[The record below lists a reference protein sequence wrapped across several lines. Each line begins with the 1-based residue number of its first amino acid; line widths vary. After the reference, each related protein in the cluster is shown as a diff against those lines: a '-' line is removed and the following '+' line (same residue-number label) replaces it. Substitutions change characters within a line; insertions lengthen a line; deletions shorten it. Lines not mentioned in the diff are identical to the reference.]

1 MKKSGKNFGN
11 SRIKNDFTVE
21 ERALP
26 PPLSLLLY
34 RKNQRFLLY
43 NKVKLPW
50 SIRVA
55 KQPCTCGEV
64 TFLINKKVAMIEKNV
79 IIATFYEKNKLF
91 KLYRK

>member
-1 MKKSGKNFGN
+1 MNMKKSGKNFGN
-11 SRIKNDFTVE
+11 SRIENDFTVE

-34 RKNQRFLLY
+34 RKNAI

-50 SIRVA
+50 SVRVA
-55 KQPCTCGEV
+55 KQLCTCGKA